1 MIGNGSVQLQESG
14 HRHRTLLPAVVLV
27 YCLLN
32 LSSRVALGDS
42 FPAIDPTVDS
52 LLRPYTMVD
61 TGDTFPPYE
70 YRPITNVA
78 FGVGETL
85 KFALGWEKIVA
96 GHATVTI
103 PEVTEYRGRPCFRI
117 RTTAR
122 STRFFSTFFRVEDW
136 AESLIDAQ
144 QIYPLHFEKHIKEG
158 GYNSDRIADFYP
170 EYGLAT
176 TQHDTVR
183 IPPYVQDALSLLFYT
198 RTQPLKVGDTVF
210 VDNFSKNKSY
220 PLEVRVIRRE
230 RVQVKAGEFS
240 TIVVEPLLQAAGLFK
255 HQGKLTVWLT
265 DDRLKM
271 PVLMKSKVIVGS
283 IVAELEDYRLGRLVR
298 Y

>member
-1 MIGNGSVQLQESG
+1 MVAL
-14 HRHRTLLPAVVLV
+14 TVVVLS
-27 YCLLN
+27 
-32 LSSRVALGDS
+32 LSFIVSSGTARADS
-42 FPAIDPTVDS
+42 FPVVDPALDS
-52 LLRPYTMVD
+52 LLCPYIMVD
-61 TGDTFPPYE
+61 TGKTYPPYE
-70 YRPITNVA
+70 YRPISNVA

-103 PEVTEYRGRPCFRI
+103 PEVIEYRGRPCFRI

-122 STRFFSTFFRVEDW
+122 STKFFSSFFRVEDW
-136 AESLIDAQ
+136 AESIVDAQ
-144 QIYPLHFEKHIKEG
+144 KIYPLHFEKHIQEG
-158 GYNSDRIADFYP
+158 GYESHRIVDFYP
-170 EYGLAT
+170 EYNLAA
-176 TQHDTVR
+176 TQSDTVR
-183 IPPYVQDALSLLFYT
+183 IPPYVQDALSLLFYA
-198 RTQPLKVGDTVF
+198 RTQPLNIGDTIF
-210 VDNFSKNKSY
+210 VENFSKNKTY

-230 RVQVKAGEFS
+230 RVQVKAGTFN

-255 HQGKLTVWLT
+255 HQGRLTVWLT

-283 IVAELEDYRLGRLVR
+283 IVAELEEYRLGRLAR